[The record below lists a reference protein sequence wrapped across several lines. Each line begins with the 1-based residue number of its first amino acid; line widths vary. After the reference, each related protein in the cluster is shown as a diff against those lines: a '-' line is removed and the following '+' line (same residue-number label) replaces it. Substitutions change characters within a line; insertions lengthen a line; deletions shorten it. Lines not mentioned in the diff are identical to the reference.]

1 MTNDI
6 YSWNMPSMDSGALI
20 TADGKM
26 IPMPLVNELGRL
38 GRVEELTEKE
48 IMDLIGEKREHD
60 RQAEFQRLNV
70 DTSASPPAPTEPSSV
85 KKTARRNETEPVQGY
100 CTPTQEQF
108 ENSLHLAPLPT
119 YKPKPSAM
127 SNDEIWDEL
136 IDLQDTLRKYYLE
149 LGGRRI
155 KGAGK
160 WLMNNVQY
168 INNSQ
173 MEGIGIRSGFNLDEV
188 PSQDFVSED

>member
-1 MTNDI
+1 
-6 YSWNMPSMDSGALI
+6 
-20 TADGKM
+20 
-26 IPMPLVNELGRL
+26 
-38 GRVEELTEKE
+38 
-48 IMDLIGEKREHD
+48 MDLIGEKREHD
-60 RQAEFQRLNV
+60 RQAEFERLNV
-70 DTSASPPAPTEPSSV
+70 DTSAIPLTPTPKEKMANKV
-85 KKTARRNETEPVQGY
+85 EAEPVQGY
-100 CTPTQEQF
+100 CTPTQNQF

-119 YKPKPSAM
+119 YKPKPSTM
-127 SNDEIWDEL
+127 SNDEIWNEL

-173 MEGIGIRSGFNLDEV
+173 MEGIGIRSGYNLVDES
-188 PSQDFVSED
+188 PDPERES